1 MLVQKS
7 LNGSEQPIAY
17 ATHTLVASERNYAQI
32 DRESLVV
39 VFGVERF
46 HQYLAGREFIV
57 ITDHKPLLGLF
68 NIDKQVPEGLSPRML
83 RCILLLSAYK
93 YRIQYRRGEDN
104 SNADASVDYEL
115 PGTRTSRN
123 QLATC
128 SY

>member
-1 MLVQKS
+1 MLVQKA

-17 ATHTLVASERNYAQI
+17 ATHTLGASERNYAQI

-68 NIDKQVPEGLSPRML
+68 NIDKQVPEEEWRFGKDCRDL
-83 RCILLLSAYK
+83 
-93 YRIQYRRGEDN
+93 
-104 SNADASVDYEL
+104 
-115 PGTRTSRN
+115 
-123 QLATC
+123 
-128 SY
+128 